1 MRHLVKMTNFLEGF
15 TANLNKNLPNIL
27 EGFFFGSFTTNLN
40 KFKTFRNDKLNQNFR
55 KFTTNMGRV
64 AQGCG
69 APRDTLL
76 NVRGCWIFLLGNP
89 RAEPEIVR
97 LV

>member
-1 MRHLVKMTNFLEGF
+1 
-15 TANLNKNLPNIL
+15 
-27 EGFFFGSFTTNLN
+27 
-40 KFKTFRNDKLNQNFR
+40 
-55 KFTTNMGRV
+55 MGRV

-69 APRDTLL
+69 APRDTLLIL